1 LVIGERR
8 NPASFHPVWR
18 ACQASSNFGFR
29 LLIFRKVPPARTRK
43 VRIRK
48 DEVENDVCDLISFGR
63 RFSGGA
69 WVNRYQLFVI
79 WKRRKRAAALRVIGY
94 LLVVIRGAK
103 KTQRKFEKVLIESA
117 SE

>member
-1 LVIGERR
+1 M
-8 NPASFHPVWR
+8 
-18 ACQASSNFGFR
+18 R
-29 LLIFRKVPPARTRK
+29 LLIFRNVPSARTRK

-48 DEVENDVCDLISFGR
+48 AEGKKLDSDLISFSQ

-103 KTQRKFEKVLIESA
+103 KTQRKFENVLIESA
-117 SE
+117 PEWA